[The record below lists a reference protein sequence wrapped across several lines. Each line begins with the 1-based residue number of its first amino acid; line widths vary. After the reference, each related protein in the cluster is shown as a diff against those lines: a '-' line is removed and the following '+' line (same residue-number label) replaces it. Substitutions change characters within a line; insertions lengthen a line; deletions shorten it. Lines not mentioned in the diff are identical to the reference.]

1 MQIKSKCCDGMGPS
15 PAFLELLRFSSV
27 NPGSFFGSE
36 VRVFEGFFFLL
47 LETSAEYLNLVRL
60 DARVA
65 LPKMMKWL
73 LKLMLVKG
81 TVPLNAKV
89 TIVEGSWALFF
100 LLGQIYVS
108 ILMPTR
114 FQCTLRGIKMPSV
127 LYLGI
132 TTEIFEIP
140 SIGLIRYLN
149 TCILCSVCPLRH
161 FLTLPKSSA
170 VLCDSLKKNL
180 DLNKL
185 YEIY

>member
-1 MQIKSKCCDGMGPS
+1 MGWDPLQHFWS
-15 PAFLELLRFSSV
+15 YWGLVQWTLVASLDLRWGFL
-27 NPGSFFGSE
+27 
-36 VRVFEGFFFLL
+36 RVFFFLL

-100 LLGQIYVS
+100 LLAQIYVS

-149 TCILCSVCPLRH
+149 TCILCSICPLRH

-170 VLCDSLKKNL
+170 VLCDSLKKIL
-180 DLNKL
+180 T
-185 YEIY
+185 